1 MSWSLYQMKK
11 VRCDHFQT
19 TQQFLVDEANT
30 SHISETSRDSNFH
43 AMCWRKKKFI
53 PWLTIRD
60 RVDSTS
66 VLQEPFI
73 LRCASMD
80 TETG

>member
-1 MSWSLYQMKK
+1 MKK
-11 VRCDHFQT
+11 VRCNHFQT
-19 TQQFLVDEANT
+19 TQQFLVDEAGT
-30 SHISETSRDSNFH
+30 VIFMPCVGEKKKIH
-43 AMCWRKKKFI
+43 AM
-53 PWLTIRD
+53 PSVLTIRD